1 MADPLAARLDGFPAE
16 ARHLFTSL
24 LGLDLQSAEVLGD
37 QVGRHLAD
45 LEAAQ
50 DDTEFLDLTTARSLA
65 REAYQLLAHFADA
78 PEDDQRLIQAAV
90 LYFVMDRDASPDSLS
105 FLGLEDDLRVLRS
118 VARHMEDRDH
128 S

>member
-1 MADPLAARLDGFPAE
+1 MADSLADRLDGFPAE

-24 LGLDLQSAEVLGD
+24 VGLDLQSAEVLTD
-37 QVGRHLAD
+37 QVDRHLAD
-45 LEAAQ
+45 LEAGQ
-50 DDTEFLDLTTARSLA
+50 DDSEFLDLTTARSLA
-65 REAYQLLAHFADA
+65 REAHRLLTHYAGA

-105 FLGLEDDLRVLRS
+105 FLGLEDDQGVLRS
-118 VARHMEDRDH
+118 VARHLEDRDH